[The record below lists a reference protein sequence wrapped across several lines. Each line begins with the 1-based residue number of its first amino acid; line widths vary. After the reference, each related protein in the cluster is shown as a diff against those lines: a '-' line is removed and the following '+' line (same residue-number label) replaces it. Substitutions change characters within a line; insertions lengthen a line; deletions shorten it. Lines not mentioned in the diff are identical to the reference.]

1 MTKGPDAR
9 IRVLLADDHAA
20 VREALAVLVD
30 SQPDMQVIAQ
40 AGTGDEAVERAREGR
55 PDVAVLDLSMP
66 AMSGLE
72 VTTVLRDALPA
83 TRILMLTRHGEYHH
97 VQELL
102 RAGANGY
109 VLKQSSSQELLQAIR
124 VVASGKSFLDPLVAG
139 QITQHYTAQPQPHP
153 QGAIRE
159 ELTPRELEVLRLLAR
174 GYANREIAVELGISV
189 KTVDAHKANGMSK
202 LGMASRIELV
212 RFAILQGWLRESEP

>member
-1 MTKGPDAR
+1 MTKSRDTR
-9 IRVLLADDHAA
+9 IRVMLADDHAA
-20 VREALAVLVD
+20 VREALAVLVN

-40 AGTGDEAVERAREGR
+40 AGDGDEAIERARQAR
-55 PDVAVLDLSMP
+55 PDIAVLDVSMP
-66 AMSGLE
+66 GMSGLE
-72 VTTVLRDALPA
+72 VTTVLRDALPQ

-109 VLKQSSSQELLQAIR
+109 VLKQSSSEELLKAIR
-124 VVASGKSFLDPLVAG
+124 VVASGKSFLDPLVAE
-139 QITQHYTAQPQPHP
+139 QITQHYAADLDTHP
-153 QGAIRE
+153 RPIRE
-159 ELTPRELEVLRLLAR
+159 EPTARELEVLRLLAR

-202 LGMASRIELV
+202 LGMSSRIELV
-212 RFAILQGWLRESEP
+212 RFAILQGWLRES

>member
-1 MTKGPDAR
+1 MTGPAGR

-30 SQPDMQVIAQ
+30 SQPDMQVVAQ
-40 AGTGDEAVERAREGR
+40 AGDGDEAVERAREVR
-55 PDVAVLDLSMP
+55 PDVAVIDVSMP

-72 VTTVLRDALPA
+72 VTVALKDALPA
-83 TRILMLTRHGEYHH
+83 TRIVMLTRHGEYHY

-109 VLKQSSSQELLQAIR
+109 VLKQSPSEELLHAIR
-124 VVASGKSFLDPLVAG
+124 AVASGKSFLDPLAAG
-139 QITQHYTAQPQPHP
+139 QITRRYSAAAASHPH
-153 QGAIRE
+153 GVGGE

-174 GYANREIAVELGISV
+174 GYANREIAAELGISV
-189 KTVDAHKANGMSK
+189 KTVDAHKANGMGK
-202 LGMASRIELV
+202 LGMTSRIEVV
-212 RFAILQGWLRESEP
+212 RFAILQGWLRDS

>member
-1 MTKGPDAR
+1 MTKSRDSR
-9 IRVLLADDHAA
+9 IRVLLADDHTA
-20 VREALAVLVD
+20 VREALAVLVN
-30 SQPDMQVIAQ
+30 SQPDMVVIAQ
-40 AGTGDEAVERAREGR
+40 AGNGDEAVERAREAH

-72 VTTVLRDALPA
+72 VTMVLRDAIPS

-102 RAGANGY
+102 RAGASGY
-109 VLKQSSSQELLQAIR
+109 VLKQSSSDELLQAIR

-139 QITQHYTAQPQPHP
+139 QIAQHHAADAEAHRQRP
-153 QGAIRE
+153 IRE

-174 GYANREIAVELGISV
+174 GYANREIAAELDISV

-202 LGMASRIELV
+202 LGMSSRIELV
-212 RFAILQGWLRESEP
+212 RFAIHQGWLRES

>member
-1 MTKGPDAR
+1 MTSARDRR
-9 IRVLLADDHAA
+9 IRVMLADDHAA
-20 VREALAVLVD
+20 VREALAVLVN

-40 AGTGDEAVERAREGR
+40 AGNGDEAVERAREAR
-55 PDVAVLDLSMP
+55 PDVAVLDVSMP

-109 VLKQSSSQELLQAIR
+109 VLKQSSSEELLQAIR
-124 VVASGKSFLDPLVAG
+124 VVASGNSFLDPLVAG
-139 QITQHYTAQPQPHP
+139 QITQHYAANAETRPH
-153 QGAIRE
+153 GVIRE
-159 ELTPRELEVLRLLAR
+159 ELSPRELEVLRLVAR
-174 GYANREIAVELGISV
+174 GYANREIAAELEISV

-202 LGMASRIELV
+202 LGMSSRIELV
-212 RFAILQGWLRESEP
+212 RFAILQGWLRES

>member
-1 MTKGPDAR
+1 MTR
-9 IRVLLADDHAA
+9 SRNTQIRVMLADDHAA
-20 VREALAVLVD
+20 VREALAVLIN

-40 AGTGDEAVERAREGR
+40 AGNGDEAVERARDAR
-55 PDVAVLDLSMP
+55 PDVAVLDLAMP

-72 VTTVLRDALPA
+72 VTMVLRDAIPA

-102 RAGANGY
+102 RAGASGY
-109 VLKQSSSQELLQAIR
+109 VLKQSSSEDLLKAIR

-139 QITQHYTAQPQPHP
+139 KIAQHYAADADARPDGVT
-153 QGAIRE
+153 RE
-159 ELTPRELEVLRLLAR
+159 ELTPREMEVLRLLAR
-174 GYANREIAVELGISV
+174 GYANREIAVELDISV

-202 LGMASRIELV
+202 LGMSSRIELV
-212 RFAILQGWLRESEP
+212 RFAILQGWLRE

>member
-1 MTKGPDAR
+1 MTTSRNGR
-9 IRVLLADDHAA
+9 IRVMLADDHAA
-20 VREALAVLVD
+20 VREALAVLIN

-40 AGTGDEAVERAREGR
+40 AGNGDEAVERAREAR
-55 PDVAVLDLSMP
+55 PDVAVLDLAMP

-72 VTTVLRDALPA
+72 VTMALRDAIPA

-109 VLKQSSSQELLQAIR
+109 VLKQSSSEDLLQAIR

-139 QITQHYTAQPQPHP
+139 QITQHYAADAEARPH
-153 QGAIRE
+153 GVVRE
-159 ELTPRELEVLRLLAR
+159 ELSPREMEVVRLVAR
-174 GYANREIAVELGISV
+174 GYANREIAAELGISV
-189 KTVDAHKANGMSK
+189 KTVDAHKANAMSK
-202 LGMASRIELV
+202 LGMSSRIELV
-212 RFAILQGWLRESEP
+212 RFAILQGWLRES

>member
-1 MTKGPDAR
+1 M
-9 IRVLLADDHAA
+9 LADDHAA
-20 VREALAVLVD
+20 VREALAVLVN

-40 AGTGDEAVERAREGR
+40 AGDGDEAIERAREAR
-55 PDVAVLDLSMP
+55 PDIAVLDVSMP

-72 VTTVLRDALPA
+72 VTTVLRDALPS

-109 VLKQSSSQELLQAIR
+109 VLKQSSSEELLQAIR
-124 VVASGKSFLDPLVAG
+124 VVASGKSFLDPLVAA
-139 QITQHYTAQPQPHP
+139 QITQHFAADADTHARP
-153 QGAIRE
+153 IRE
-159 ELTPRELEVLRLLAR
+159 EPSPRELEVLRLLAR
-174 GYANREIAVELGISV
+174 GYANREIAAELGISV

-202 LGMASRIELV
+202 LGMSSRIELV
-212 RFAILQGWLRESEP
+212 RFAILQGWLRES

>member
-1 MTKGPDAR
+1 MTKPRDTR
-9 IRVLLADDHAA
+9 IRVMLADDHAA
-20 VREALAVLVD
+20 VREALAVLVN

-40 AGTGDEAVERAREGR
+40 AGNGDEAVERAREVR
-55 PDVAVLDLSMP
+55 PDVAVLDVEMP

-72 VTTVLRDALPA
+72 VTTVLRDAIPS

-109 VLKQSSSQELLQAIR
+109 VLKQSSSDELLQAIR

-139 QITQHYTAQPQPHP
+139 QISQHYAADTEPHP
-153 QGAIRE
+153 HGVARE
-159 ELTPRELEVLRLLAR
+159 ELSPRELEVLRLLAR
-174 GYANREIAVELGISV
+174 GYANREIAAELGISV

-202 LGMASRIELV
+202 LGMSSRIELV
-212 RFAILQGWLRESEP
+212 RFAILQGWLRES